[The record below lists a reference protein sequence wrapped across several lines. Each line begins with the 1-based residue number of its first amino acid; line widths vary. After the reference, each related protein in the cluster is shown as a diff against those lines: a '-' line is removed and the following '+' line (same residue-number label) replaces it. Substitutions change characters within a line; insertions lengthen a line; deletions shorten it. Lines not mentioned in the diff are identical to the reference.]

1 MARKNTDIMMTG
13 QQGEQLRN
21 KYSDRLRRFMEAMS
35 DIYGEETAN
44 NTPATELVARHRDV
58 AEKLLG
64 KRNSRKEEDFFAVP
78 KTKVLN

>member
-1 MARKNTDIMMTG
+1 MVTG
-13 QQGEQLRN
+13 QQEEQLKN

-35 DIYGEETAN
+35 DIYGEEAAN
-44 NTPATELVARHRDV
+44 NIPATELVARHRDV

-64 KRNSRKEEDFFAVP
+64 KRNSPKEEDFFAVP